1 MPEQTDPFKRLHD
14 NLSVVIDYARD
25 NGFPTDMPARE
36 AWIQAYSVDGL
47 GFLQKLHE
55 LMFIVDSCEQVI
67 GQEQAINQ
75 DLYLKQI
82 TEVKRALSLLSMN
95 SGSWR
100 AFLTILNDSLMVSL
114 LLMSESISFYGGEEV
129 IPEEELASLQSDIED
144 LVNKVVDSDIDADI
158 KSVLLE
164 GLEAVR
170 QAILNYRVSGAE
182 GIRNAVDRNIGSY
195 ARHKE
200 EFDRA
205 SENEGKEV
213 IYDYKRFIN
222 EVNATISTVLKFR
235 QLTEPAAQVLP
246 MLGMG

>member
-1 MPEQTDPFKRLHD
+1 MPEQTNPFKRLHD
-14 NLSVVIDYARD
+14 NLSVVIDYARN
-25 NGFPTDMPARE
+25 NGLSTGTLAQV
-36 AWIQAYSVDGL
+36 AWIRAYSLDEL

-75 DLYLKQI
+75 GLYLKQI

-95 SGSWR
+95 SGSWGD
-100 AFLTILNDSLMVSL
+100 FLAILNDNFMVSL
-114 LLMSESISFYGGEEV
+114 LLMSENISFHGGEEV
-129 IPEEELASLQSDIED
+129 IPGEELASLQSDIED

-222 EVNATISTVLKFR
+222 EVNAIISTVLKFR

>member
-1 MPEQTDPFKRLHD
+1 MPEQTNPFKRLHD
-14 NLSVVIDYARD
+14 NLSVVIDYARN
-25 NGFPTDMPARE
+25 NGLSPNTLAHNVWLR
-36 AWIQAYSVDGL
+36 AYRLDEL

-82 TEVKRALSLLSMN
+82 TEVKRALSLLSMS
-95 SGSWR
+95 SGSWESFQ
-100 AFLTILNDSLMVSL
+100 AILNDSLMVSL
-114 LLMSESISFYGGEEV
+114 LLMSENISFHGGEEV
-129 IPEEELASLQSDIED
+129 IPEEELASLQFDVEA
-144 LVNKVVDSDIDADI
+144 LVNKVVDADIDVNI

-170 QAILNYRVSGAE
+170 QAILNYRIFGAE
-182 GIRNAVDRNIGSY
+182 GIRNAVDRNVGSY

-200 EFDRA
+200 EFERA
-205 SENEGKEV
+205 SENKGKEV

-222 EVNATISTVLKFR
+222 EVNAIISTMLKFR

-246 MLGMG
+246 ILGMG